1 MNRPRPNTGVP
12 PATIEQIVDAVWEEA
27 TRRPTVVIAIAEEG
41 LRNAIRGTLLR
52 SLFTVI
58 EPPAGEL
65 PTEMAGMF
73 PPDAVVVDVRDPRD
87 NGWMTVRRLRD
98 DPRTEA
104 VGVVALVSQP
114 EEADLWWARRL
125 RVGRLLPVPWEGDE
139 LLCAVEGVM
148 VT

>member
-1 MNRPRPNTGVP
+1 MNRPRPNKGVP
-12 PATIEQIVDAVWEEA
+12 PGTIEQIVDAVWEEA
-27 TRRPTVVIAIAEEG
+27 TRRPTVVLAVADEG
-41 LRNAIRGTLLR
+41 LRSHVRGVLLR
-52 SLFTVI
+52 SLFTVV

-65 PTEMAGMF
+65 PAEMAGMF

-98 DPRTEA
+98 DPRTEQ
-104 VGVVALVSQP
+104 VGVVALVSHP

-125 RVGRLLPVPWEGDE
+125 RVGRLLAVPWEGDD
-139 LLCAVEGVM
+139 LLRAVEGVM